1 MQLASLTFLY
11 LFLPGSLILYF
22 LFPKRL
28 RFYALLGIS
37 LLFYF
42 LADPTHLPLILGSVL
57 FDYLMGR
64 WMERFETK
72 NGKRKAIMLTM
83 VAKNLLLLIGISS
96 YCQLKGQTAPL
107 GLPVFTLLGLGYGV
121 DIYNGEALYEHNLGH
136 FLLSHLLF
144 MKLPVGPLIRYRSI
158 KEQLVPKKMDLVS
171 MGEGAVLLIQGVA
184 KQVVIGIPMQQM
196 YAALSDFSRWEH
208 SVLSLWLMPLCA
220 AMSLYFTLSGYCDM
234 ARGLGR
240 LFGLDLP
247 RNFYYPYQSRSIT
260 DFVGRFHIS
269 VTDYLKAYLYRP
281 LGEDSGGTISATLNI
296 GLVTLLWSIWFGF
309 RINYLLWGGY
319 LLLFILLE
327 RKVWGRFMP
336 KIPAFFLRIY
346 TFGLVLLSFVIFNGH
361 SIGQSLFFFG
371 GMLGLGGLSLTTS
384 PALYLA
390 SQYGPYLI
398 LAVVFC
404 TSLPHSIK
412 ILTRKKNPI
421 FASISTVLGYGF
433 LLLLVTG
440 LMLHP

>member
-11 LFLPGSLILYF
+11 LFLPGSLIVYF
-22 LFPKRL
+22 LFPKKLRL
-28 RFYALLGIS
+28 YALLGIS
-37 LLFYF
+37 LLFYL
-42 LADPTHLPLILGSVL
+42 LADPASLPLALGCVFS
-57 FDYLMGR
+57 DYLFGR
-64 WMERFETK
+64 WMEGFETR
-72 NGKRKAIMLTM
+72 NRWRKAIMLTM

-96 YCQLKGQTAPL
+96 YCQMNGLATPL

-144 MKLPVGPLIRYRSI
+144 MKLPAGPLVRYRSI
-158 KEQLVPKKMDLVS
+158 KEQMVPKKIDVEAL
-171 MGEGAVLLIQGVA
+171 GEGAILLIQGVA

-196 YAALSDFSRWEH
+196 YDALAGFSRWDH
-208 SVLSLWLMPLCA
+208 SVFSLWLLPMCA
-220 AMSLYFTLSGYCDM
+220 AMRLYFTLSGYCDM

-240 LFGLDLP
+240 MFGFSLP

-260 DFVGRFHIS
+260 DFVGRFNIS
-269 VTDYLKAYLYRP
+269 VTDYLKTYLYRP
-281 LGEDSGGTISATLNI
+281 LGEDSGGTISAALNI

-319 LLLFILLE
+319 LLVLILLE

-336 KIPAFFLRIY
+336 KIPAFFLRLY

-361 SIGQSLFFFG
+361 SISQSLFFLG
-371 GMLGLGGLSLTTS
+371 GMLGLKELPLTTS

-398 LAVVFC
+398 LAVIFC

-412 ILTRKKNPI
+412 TFLKKKNP
-421 FASISTVLGYGF
+421 FFSAISTVLCYGL

-440 LMLHP
+440 LILHP